1 MNKKIMISALIGI
14 ALCSAQTMVHAADG
28 TINFTG
34 EIVAAGCD
42 INGGTTPAIDVD
54 LGSVSASSFSGV
66 GSTSSPTQFTISL
79 SQCPSTFTSATVK
92 FDGQPDADDPALL
105 AVSGGAT
112 GVGIELDDQLGAPV
126 PLQAASRSYP
136 INGSTQALDMVFTA
150 RFKATQPVVSEGA
163 ANATSQFTIN
173 YQ

>member
-1 MNKKIMISALIGI
+1 MNKQFMVSALIGI
-14 ALCSAQTMVHAADG
+14 ALCSAQSMVHAADG

-42 INGGTTPAIDVD
+42 INGGATPAINVD

-66 GSTSSPTQFTISL
+66 GATSSPTQFTLSL
-79 SQCPSTFTSATVK
+79 SQCPSTFTSAAVK
-92 FDGQPDADDPALL
+92 FDGLPDADNPTLL

-112 GVGIELDDQLGAPV
+112 GIGIELEDQFGAPV
-126 PLQAASRSYP
+126 PLQTASRTFP
-136 INGSTQALDMVFTA
+136 INEATQALDMVFTA
-150 RFKATQPVVSEGA
+150 RFKSTQPVVGEGA